1 MRSEDNRRSKQLP
14 HPAPEAARRPAS
26 CIALFPEKRDART
39 PAFVTIEI
47 KILGSDDAAVLSR
60 VADDVFDKPVRDEYV
75 REFLNDSRHHMAA
88 ALDDGVVVGVV
99 SALHYVHPDK
109 PPELWINEVGVAPTH
124 QRRGLASQLMRAIFA
139 HGRTLGCREAWVL
152 TERSN
157 EAALGLYRSLEGEE
171 PEDETVL
178 FAFRLTDG

>member
-1 MRSEDNRRSKQLP
+1 
-14 HPAPEAARRPAS
+14 
-26 CIALFPEKRDART
+26 
-39 PAFVTIEI
+39 VTIQI
-47 KILGSDDAAVLSR
+47 KLLEPTDVAVLSR

-75 REFLNDSRHHMAA
+75 RDFLSDPRHHMAVA
-88 ALDDGVVVGVV
+88 IDDGIVVGIV

-124 QRRGLASQLMRAIFA
+124 QRRGLATELMRAIFA
-139 HGRTLGCREAWVL
+139 HGRQLGCREAWVL

-157 EAALGLYRSLEGEE
+157 EPALGLYRALDGKE

-178 FAFRLTDG
+178 FAFRLNR